1 MKNTLKTGFIGG
13 GNMAS
18 ALIGGIAGKVT
29 PGAHIHVV
37 DLNPGTLENLASQF
51 GVSTSTDMD
60 ARLAACDVLVLAV
73 KPQQIHEVVASLLPH
88 LQKQLVLSVAAG
100 IRTSDL
106 SRWMQGYGTI
116 VRTMPNTPSLIGL
129 GVTGLFAM
137 DAVKEEQKRIAER
150 IMQAVGM
157 TLWVDEENLLDTVTA
172 ISGSGPAYVFYFIEA
187 LQEAGEALGLNRM
200 QAAQLA
206 IATFRGASEL
216 AAQSTDPVPVLREK
230 VTSPGGT
237 TFAALS
243 VMEEKKLKKI
253 MMAATKAAASRSMEL
268 GEEFGQN
275 AG

>member
-73 KPQQIHEVVASLLPH
+73 KPQQIREVVASLLPH

>member
-1 MKNTLKTGFIGG
+1 
-13 GNMAS
+13 MAS